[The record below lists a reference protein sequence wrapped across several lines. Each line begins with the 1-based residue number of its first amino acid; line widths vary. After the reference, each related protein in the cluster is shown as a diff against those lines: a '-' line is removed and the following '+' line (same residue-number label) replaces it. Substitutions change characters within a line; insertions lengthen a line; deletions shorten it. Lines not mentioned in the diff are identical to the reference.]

1 MTVIAAYMD
10 DKKCVI
16 GCDSMGTTSYVKY
29 RVGSKLIHKGECSI
43 GVCGDLR
50 TIDIITEDEQLYEV
64 FSIDSLRRF
73 RDRLMELVPDVKE
86 FNSALLIASSQ
97 GIFGIGCA
105 FTLTRIPQNY
115 MAVGSGEEI
124 ALGSMFNS
132 RMMGDP
138 AEVAVETAVK
148 AAIEHS
154 NTCGYDAHLKSYD
167 RRSEDD

>member
-10 DKKCVI
+10 DKRCVI

-73 RDRLMELVPDVKE
+73 RDRLMELVPDVKTHE
-86 FNSALLIASSQ
+86 SELLIVSNQ
-97 GIFGIGCA
+97 GIFGIESNFA
-105 FTLTRIPQNY
+105 LARIPRGY
-115 MAVGSGEEI
+115 MAIGSGEEL

-132 RMMGDP
+132 RLMGDP
-138 AEVAVETAVK
+138 AEIAVDVAVK
-148 AAIEHS
+148 AAVEYS
-154 NTCGYDAHLKSYD
+154 KTCGYDVHLKSYD